1 MIQTIFFRQKTI
13 EKIKPA
19 SACPDHVRQFIL
31 DNRPLKHDGC
41 SRHVQRQGTHML
53 FLISLF
59 QINFRNRRNPSLQRS
74 RKETFMKNHVLHGIP
89 VEHGQKRTEM
99 SGMKHGYAIQQQQVL
114 IVSAPVDHKIL
125 SDQRRSHPRQ
135 NPYLRE
141 QVSPTKSQQIR
152 RSQFSQ
158 FIFPFTRLHGNF
170 FYLKQQW
177 FHTGTD
183 KTVSRHPDRLH
194 LRSVAHVRSFHCICS
209 FGYMQTENP
218 FSIRNGIPLFSILIL
233 QCHDRTI
240 QTFFAVHFGHCTADI
255 ITFNLPCM
263 NHQFTRRYKSNFH
276 LITGEDAMQKFFY
289 RHSPSRLYPAHLT

>member
-1 MIQTIFFRQKTI
+1 
-13 EKIKPA
+13 
-19 SACPDHVRQFIL
+19 
-31 DNRPLKHDGC
+31 
-41 SRHVQRQGTHML
+41 
-53 FLISLF
+53 
-59 QINFRNRRNPSLQRS
+59 
-74 RKETFMKNHVLHGIP
+74 
-89 VEHGQKRTEM
+89 M

-125 SDQRRSHPRQ
+125 SGQRRSHPRQ

-194 LRSVAHVRSFHCICS
+194 LRSVSHVRSFHSVCS

-218 FSIRNGIPLFSILIL
+218 FSIRNGIPLLSILIF

-240 QTFFAVHFGHCTADI
+240 QAFFTVHFGHRTADI
-255 ITFNLPCM
+255 KLSIF
-263 NHQFTRRYKSNFH
+263 R
-276 LITGEDAMQKFFY
+276 A
-289 RHSPSRLYPAHLT
+289 